1 LDFAIT
7 QEVLRAYGDAVKD
20 QARRV
25 LKAINAAR
33 EDGLDIGV
41 SGMDEFDI
49 ADFSGELADAKNL
62 LGLGIGS
69 PTLQKEIS
77 KRLALKYLADAPQ
90 DLKDKIA
97 AEIEQ
102 GRTDA

>member
-1 LDFAIT
+1 MEFAIT

-20 QARRV
+20 QVRRV

-33 EDGLDIGV
+33 EDGLEISV
-41 SGMDEFDI
+41 TGMDEFDI
-49 ADFSGELADAKNL
+49 SDFADEVTDAKNL
-62 LGLGIGS
+62 LGLGITS

-77 KRLALKYLADAPQ
+77 KKLALMYLADAPQ
-90 DLKDKIA
+90 DVKDKIA

-102 GRTDA
+102 EAQG